1 MSNKKFLGA
10 RFEPNKTK
18 KIKDFCQEK
27 NISIDTFL
35 NQAVDAFFEK
45 ETSKTDYLSFISDKL
60 FILNYMQIL
69 ALTKVDKNAIVF
81 NEQAIKKLQEI
92 KDEFSKK

>member
-35 NQAVDAFFEK
+35 NQSVDTFFEK
-45 ETSKTDYLSFISDKL
+45 ETSKSDYISFVADKL

-69 ALTKVDKNAIVF
+69 SLSKTDKNTATF
-81 NEQAIKKLQEI
+81 NDQAIKKLQEI

>member
-45 ETSKTDYLSFISDKL
+45 ETSKSDYISFVADKL

-69 ALTKVDKNAIVF
+69 SLSKVDKNTSAF
-81 NEQAIKKLQEI
+81 NDQAIKKLAEI
-92 KDEFSKK
+92 KNEFAKK